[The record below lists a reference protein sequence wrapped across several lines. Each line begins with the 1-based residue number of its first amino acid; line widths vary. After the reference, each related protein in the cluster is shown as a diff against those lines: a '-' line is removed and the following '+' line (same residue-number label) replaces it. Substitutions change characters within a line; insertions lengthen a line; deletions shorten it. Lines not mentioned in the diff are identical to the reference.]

1 MMKIKIISLT
11 SFFIL
16 LILLLSLSINCYAIV
31 PTDISAPLID
41 EHMERHLLDHDI
53 KFFGNILSIILLL
66 LIITFTILTLRIP
79 KKCIKTSYLICII
92 IILILYILSNTLLSY
107 ESLFPLFSSFTTIFL
122 LITVLVYFILNY
134 FFKHYW
140 LFSILVFLCSFV
152 ILLIEVAIP
161 IVALLLSIF
170 VQISYQIVM
179 IPIYLSSYFDKK
191 SK

>member
-16 LILLLSLSINCYAIV
+16 LILLLFLSINCYAIV
-31 PTDISAPLID
+31 PTAIFAPLID

-53 KFFGNILSIILLL
+53 KFFGNILSIILLS

-79 KKCIKTSYLICII
+79 KKCTKTSYLICI

-179 IPIYLSSYFDKK
+179 ILIYLSSHFDKK